1 MKLFKKLKYL
11 LFRQKMLWKYG
22 EIGYMILSQ
31 YEEGL
36 ESDFIPSMVTVKYT
50 ISRRA
55 VLVPRFRHLNNTLA
69 NYIILNLMFK
79 DGYKQHKWI
88 KK

>member
-1 MKLFKKLKYL
+1 MNIYKKIKYL
-11 LFRQKMLWKYG
+11 LFRWKMLHKYG
-22 EIGYMILSQ
+22 ELGYMILSQ

-36 ESDFIPSMVTVKYT
+36 ENDFIPNMVTIKYT

-55 VLVPRFRHLNNTLA
+55 ALVPRFRYLNNTLA